1 MHFLIEWWGIYS
13 DVLLNP
19 TGSLD
24 WDREEENQTQ
34 PESLEGNAVWEDLR
48 QKDRVIYEAVTQHY
62 SVATNW
68 TIINTANEHRGAELY
83 YNEVTVGESH

>member
-1 MHFLIEWWGIYS
+1 MHVLIEWWRIYI

-24 WDREEENQTQ
+24 WEKENQTQ

-48 QKDRVIYEAVTQHY
+48 QKDRVIYEAVTQLY
-62 SVATNW
+62 SVTTNW
-68 TIINTANEHRGAELY
+68 TIINTVNEHRGAELY
-83 YNEVTVGESH
+83 YNEFNVGESH